1 MYTTFTLCHSYV
13 FLYYV
18 MPAYL
23 SYLFYV
29 LVVPVH
35 VILVLSSLVFCFS
48 VYICLVP
55 CMQKSLSVFFKMKFY
70 EPVNITGTKLRL
82 EKVWHKLKNH

>member
-1 MYTTFTLCHSYV
+1 MEHLHLSHNYV

-18 MPAYL
+18 MLANL

-35 VILVLSSLVFCFS
+35 VILVLSSFAFCMP
-48 VYICLVP
+48 VYICLVATLCP
-55 CMQKSLSVFFKMKFY
+55 FPVSQCLFEIKVLLTRQHNNHMCMCMCMRTS
-70 EPVNITGTKLRL
+70 TK
-82 EKVWHKLKNH
+82 